1 MASHDL
7 SLDLRVNTGSRLLTV
22 AVSGCT
28 AVGLNEN
35 IDYCLLVSSEMYGHI
50 LSLMAFEKSCLFRRN
65 KKLAGAFSFELTLIF
80 YKIEI

>member
-28 AVGLNEN
+28 AVGLKEN
-35 IDYCLLVSSEMYGHI
+35 IDDFLLVYSEMCTQ
-50 LSLMAFEKSCLFRRN
+50 LSSTKNIALE
-65 KKLAGAFSFELTLIF
+65 SF
-80 YKIEI
+80 

>member
-28 AVGLNEN
+28 AVGLKKNVE
-35 IDYCLLVSSEMYGHI
+35 DCLLVSSKMCTQ
-50 LSLMAFEKSCLFRRN
+50 LSSTKNVALE
-65 KKLAGAFSFELTLIF
+65 SF
-80 YKIEI
+80 